1 MKGVIADCLQKL
13 VNDKFGESKWR
24 EIMKLSGMPETSFL
38 VSADIDDAKVMTMIS
53 NVGKILNISQQQL
66 IDVFGDYWVNNYSS
80 KIYGIY
86 YSKYKTAKELI
97 KGLDNI
103 HEITT
108 RTVPNAAPPRFE
120 FQDVDANTLMV
131 TYKSRRN
138 MIDFYVGL
146 VKGVGKY
153 YKTPLTVQK
162 LSNSQVKITFK

>member
-1 MKGVIADCLQKL
+1 
-13 VNDKFGESKWR
+13 
-24 EIMKLSGMPETSFL
+24 
-38 VSADIDDAKVMTMIS
+38 
-53 NVGKILNISQQQL
+53 
-66 IDVFGDYWVNNYSS
+66 
-80 KIYGIY
+80 
-86 YSKYKTAKELI
+86 LI

-146 VKGVGKY
+146 VKGVGKLLQDTSDCAEALEFPGQNY
-153 YKTPLTVQK
+153 VQIAGCM
-162 LSNSQVKITFK
+162 LPG

>member
-1 MKGVIADCLQKL
+1 MKGVVADCLQKL
-13 VNDKFGESKWR
+13 VNDRFGEAKWR
-24 EIMKLSGMPETSFL
+24 EIVKLSGMSENTFI

-53 NVGKILNISQQQL
+53 NTGKVLNISQQQL
-66 IDVFGDYWVNNYSS
+66 VDAFGDYWVSNYSA

-86 YSKYKTAKELI
+86 YSKYKTAKEFI
-97 KGLDNI
+97 KGLDSI
-103 HEITT
+103 HDITT
-108 RTVPNAAPPRFE
+108 RTVPNSAPPRFE

-153 YKTPLTVQK
+153 YKTPLTVYK
-162 LSNSQVKITFK
+162 ISNSQVKIIFR